1 VLCYIINPNPHCCK
15 AITKLIASSLKEPLL
30 PHPLHITV
38 GGGGF
43 RFRYSPEDLLD
54 KNVNY
59 TRIIIK
65 SSLQKM
71 MFYGIPL
78 NQNSF
83 LRYFARHFWYKKK
96 KFCEA
101 ITGIISFF

>member
-1 VLCYIINPNPHCCK
+1 LLRAEKSHYYPNPCT
-15 AITKLIASSLKEPLL
+15 ALW
-30 PHPLHITV
+30 
-38 GGGGF
+38 GGGF